1 MEIYKKILKSQSL
14 RFRILDMLSWVPD
27 NIMLKIQYKL
37 KLNRWPNLKN
47 PQRYTEKLQ
56 CYKMNYRNENMH
68 KCVDKYLVREYIESK
83 NLKEILNELYG
94 VYDSFKEI
102 NFEDLPNKFVIKSTN
117 GGGGQNIIICDDKSK
132 LDYESLEKTLDN
144 WMKYIPKKSWGREWA
159 YETNTNKIIIEKL
172 LEGNEDNLTGI
183 NDYKFMCFNGKV
195 EYIVFD
201 GDRYKEHKRNFYDKN
216 WNYLD
221 IESDCQVLGDVID
234 KPQGLEEMKMV
245 AEKLSK
251 DFPFVRV
258 DLYYIDGK
266 VYFGELTFYPWSGYV
281 QYNPDEFDFELGNLF
296 DLKME

>member
-14 RFRILDMLSWVPD
+14 RFKILDMLSWIPD

-56 CYKMNYRNENMH
+56 CYKMKYRNEIMH
-68 KCVDKYLVREYIESK
+68 KCVDKYLVRKYIESK
-83 NLKEILNELYG
+83 GLKEILNDLYG

-102 NFEDLPNKFVIKSTN
+102 NFDDLPNKFVIKSTN

-132 LDYESLEKTLDN
+132 LDHESLEKTLDN

-172 LEGNEDNLTGI
+172 LEGNENNLTGI

-234 KPQGLEEMKMV
+234 KPNGLEKMKSV
-245 AEKLSK
+245 AENLSK

-281 QYNPDEFDFELGNLF
+281 QYNPDKFDFELGNLF

>member
-1 MEIYKKILKSQSL
+1 MEIYKKILKSQKL
-14 RFRILDMLSWVPD
+14 RFKILDMLSWIPD
-27 NIMLKIQYKL
+27 NLMLKVQYKL
-37 KLNRWPNLKN
+37 KLNRWPNLKK

-83 NLKEILNELYG
+83 DLKEILNELYG

-102 NFEDLPNKFVIKSTN
+102 NFKDLPNKFVIKSTN

-144 WMKYIPKKSWGREWA
+144 WMKYKPKKSWGREWA

-172 LEGNEDNLTGI
+172 LEGNENNLTGI

-216 WNYLD
+216 WNYLEV
-221 IESDCQVLGDVID
+221 ESDCKTLGNVIT
-234 KPQGLEEMKMV
+234 KPHKLEEMKSV

-266 VYFGELTFYPWSGYV
+266 IYFGELTFYPWSGYV
-281 QYNPDEFDFELGNLF
+281 QYNPDEFDFELGKLF
-296 DLKME
+296 VI